1 MLPFVAGRRPILCSL
16 LAQAV
21 VSTAISFTSVAE
33 GTRSQIQE
41 PRQVVVR
48 TAADWQTLWTAHD
61 SAAAPNVDFSRA
73 IVVGVFLGTRPTA
86 GFSVRITAVTAT
98 GTKAVVEYVEG
109 RPRPGGMTA
118 QVLTSPFHLVTVPRT
133 IETVVFKQVE
143 K

>member
-1 MLPFVAGRRPILCSL
+1 M
-16 LAQAV
+16 
-21 VSTAISFTSVAE
+21 STAIPFTSVAQ

-61 SAAAPNVDFSRA
+61 SAAAPNVDFSGL

-86 GFSVRITAVTAT
+86 GFSVRITAVTAKD
-98 GTKAVVEYVEG
+98 GSAVVEYVEG

-118 QVLTSPFHLVTVPRT
+118 QVITSPFHLVTVPRT
-133 IETVVFKQVE
+133 IETVVFKKVD